1 MPNLKRSAVFGLCL
15 LVTSAQA
22 QSDFFAWLSDF
33 RVEAQAKGISTATLD
48 STLGNARPA
57 PQVLA
62 LDTSQPEFVSTF
74 LTYLNRHVSAQKI
87 ARGRA
92 LLIEHQALLADVE
105 QRYGIPPRILVA
117 FWGMETNYGSYTGDT
132 PIPAALATLAYDGRR
147 SAFFRAQLLD
157 ALSIIEEGHVR
168 AADMKGSWAGAM
180 GLMQF
185 MPSTYRRYAVDGD
198 GDGRINLWTLA
209 DAMHSAGNYLNKAGW
224 KRDQPG
230 VLQVRL
236 PTDFMWG
243 DARLFNRRSM
253 QDWKTA
259 NVVQASGTPLPDQAW
274 AAAIVLPQGWRGPA
288 FMVFDNFDVIMQWNR
303 SVSYA
308 LSVAILADQLV
319 GSTALPATGES
330 APPLSHTQLA
340 HLQQKLTEL
349 GFDTG
354 AADGLAGIK
363 TQSAI
368 RRFQVAHQLPA
379 DGYPSAPLLSHVQN
393 AHADA
398 MERGKLKSPLIA
410 PVFSDP
416 IP

>member
-1 MPNLKRSAVFGLCL
+1 MPKLKRSAVLGLCL

-22 QSDFFAWLSDF
+22 QSDFYAWLSDF
-33 RVEAQAKGISTATLD
+33 RLEAQAKGISTATLD
-48 STLGNARPA
+48 SALGNARPA
-57 PQVLA
+57 PQVIA

-74 LTYLNRHVSAQKI
+74 LTYLNRHVTPQKI
-87 ARGRA
+87 VRGRA
-92 LLIEHQALLADVE
+92 LLIEHQALLADVS
-105 QRYGIPPRILVA
+105 QRYGIPPHILVA

-132 PIPAALATLAYDGRR
+132 PIPTALATLAYDGRR

-198 GDGRINLWTLA
+198 GDGRINLWTPA
-209 DAMHSAGNYLNKAGW
+209 DAMHSAGNYLSKAGW
-224 KRDQPG
+224 KRDQPA

-236 PTDFMWG
+236 PADFNWR

-253 QDWKTA
+253 QDWNTA
-259 NVVQASGTPLPDQAW
+259 QVVQASGAPLPDQAGP
-274 AAAIVLPQGWRGPA
+274 AAIVLPQSWRGPA

-308 LSVAILADQLV
+308 LSVALLAQRLV
-319 GSTALPATGES
+319 DDT
-330 APPLSHTQLA
+330 PPLNGDP
-340 HLQQKLTEL
+340 EL
-349 GFDTG
+349 GALSRSQMITVQQQLTQMGFDAG
-354 AADGLAGIK
+354 GADGLPGSR

-368 RRFQVAHQLPA
+368 RRYQAAHHLPV
-379 DGYPSAPLLSHVQN
+379 DGYASPSLL
-393 AHADA
+393 AHLASRYEQA
-398 MERGKLKSPLIA
+398 VSSGQLVSAGPPPTFSSP
-410 PVFSDP
+410 
-416 IP
+416 

>member
-48 STLGNARPA
+48 SALGNARPA

-105 QRYGIPPRILVA
+105 QRYGIPPHILVA

-209 DAMHSAGNYLNKAGW
+209 DAMHSAGNYLNKAG
-224 KRDQPG
+224 
-230 VLQVRL
+230 
-236 PTDFMWG
+236 
-243 DARLFNRRSM
+243 
-253 QDWKTA
+253 
-259 NVVQASGTPLPDQAW
+259 
-274 AAAIVLPQGWRGPA
+274 
-288 FMVFDNFDVIMQWNR
+288 
-303 SVSYA
+303 
-308 LSVAILADQLV
+308 
-319 GSTALPATGES
+319 
-330 APPLSHTQLA
+330 
-340 HLQQKLTEL
+340 
-349 GFDTG
+349 
-354 AADGLAGIK
+354 
-363 TQSAI
+363 
-368 RRFQVAHQLPA
+368 
-379 DGYPSAPLLSHVQN
+379 
-393 AHADA
+393 
-398 MERGKLKSPLIA
+398 
-410 PVFSDP
+410 
-416 IP
+416 